1 MRASFGYSVAVM
13 AICAVCTFAERL
25 MPFLIFRKG
34 RVPAVVAYLGRVLP
48 VAIMATLAVYYTSFT
63 SAAGY
68 LPQLAAVAVTAGLYL
83 WRKSTLL
90 SVLGGTLV
98 YMVLV
103 QFVFV

>member
-1 MRASFGYSVAVM
+1 
-13 AICAVCTFAERL
+13 
-25 MPFLIFRKG
+25 
-34 RVPAVVAYLGRVLP
+34 
-48 VAIMATLAVYYTSFT
+48 MATLVVYCLRNTSFT

-68 LPQLAAVAVTAGLYL
+68 LPQLAAVAVTAGLHL